1 MVFRRFSASALTRD
15 ISRGYLS
22 AMFRALWRLARRHEE
37 WDLAFRSRH
46 AQLTP
51 AERGCSLRRLWK
63 GREVALPV
71 DPGQRAPWSPVCPTR
86 RGNDGL
92 DGSRHARRAFAPCCR
107 RLSYTMNAH
116 PHRHR
121 CHDVDAQFGTPSAG
135 SVSCAQR
142 RPSAHSYSRR
152 RLAGNC
158 AFRCSIV
165 SKVGR
170 APALPGLQGP
180 LDSATGTIGTTPN
193 RRAVGNLV
201 DGSGSTVPEKGER
214 R

>member
-15 ISRGYLS
+15 ISRGGYLS

-71 DPGQRAPWSPVCPTR
+71 DPGQRAPWSSVCPTR

-135 SVSCAQR
+135 PC
-142 RPSAHSYSRR
+142 PAHSGGLLLTAIR
-152 RLAGNC
+152 
-158 AFRCSIV
+158 V
-165 SKVGR
+165 VG
-170 APALPGLQGP
+170 LPGTVLSGAQSFPRSDEHRHFRGFKVLWTLRRGP
-180 LDSATGTIGTTPN
+180 LALHRIGVPWATW
-193 RRAVGNLV
+193 
-201 DGSGSTVPEKGER
+201 
-214 R
+214 